1 MCRKLTSVMC
11 NGKIRAMKL
20 ILLRHGETEEEK
32 NGVILG
38 RLPGALSDEGKEQAK
53 KTAEFIKRSKIAPEV
68 IISSDLARVSDY
80 AAIIGRE
87 FDLKIE
93 RESLVCE
100 RSAGAVE
107 GMTQNNIDW
116 EEYEK
121 IEKPLRKHAG
131 GESFEDV
138 QGRAKEFLKKIET
151 LPFNTAILVSHSVF
165 LAMLTMEVCGWTLDD
180 ALNYD
185 FRNPLVIDTDK
196 KGAESLP
203 LH

>member
-1 MCRKLTSVMC
+1 
-11 NGKIRAMKL
+11 MKL

-32 NGVILG
+32 EGIILG
-38 RLPGALSDEGKEQAK
+38 QLPGTLSDKGGKQAWK
-53 KTAEFIKRSKIAPEV
+53 AAEIIKLVNPRPEI
-68 IISSDLARVSDY
+68 IISSDLARAANY
-80 AAIIGRE
+80 ATIIGRE
-87 FDLKIE
+87 LNLKIE
-93 RESLVCE
+93 LEPLTRE
-100 RSAGAVE
+100 RSAGEVE
-107 GMTQNNIDW
+107 GIAQDKINW

-121 IEKPLRKHAG
+121 IAKLLRKHTG

-138 QGRAKEFLKKIET
+138 RIRAKGFLKKIET
-151 LPFNTAILVSHSVF
+151 LPFHTALIVSHSVF

>member
-1 MCRKLTSVMC
+1 
-11 NGKIRAMKL
+11 MK
-20 ILLRHGETEEEK
+20 GENK
-32 NGVILG
+32 HKKPQ
-38 RLPGALSDEGKEQAK
+38 RLSSYQP
-53 KTAEFIKRSKIAPEV
+53 TPEI
-68 IISSDLARVSDY
+68 IISSDLARAANY
-80 AAIIGRE
+80 ATIIGRE
-87 FDLKIE
+87 LNLKIE
-93 RESLVCE
+93 LEPLTRE
-100 RSAGAVE
+100 RGAGEVE
-107 GMTQNNIDW
+107 GIAQEKINW

-121 IEKPLRKHAG
+121 IAKLLRKHTG

-138 QGRAKEFLKKIET
+138 RVRAKGFLKKIET
-151 LPFNTAILVSHSVF
+151 FPFHTALIVSHSVF